1 MRPSGRRVTA
11 ERKQRRLGLRPE
23 APPLPRFWAQPFLYS
38 GHVQK
43 EHNPYLAQRAR
54 SVVQRAR
61 CGVVSG

>member
-11 ERKQRRLGLRPE
+11 ERKQRRLSLRPE

-38 GHVQK
+38 GHVRK
-43 EHNPYLAQRAR
+43 EHNPYSHNGRA
-54 SVVQRAR
+54 VVRRAR